1 MKIDLTCPVELW
13 QYAMP
18 TEDDA
23 DCTFVMNNLSD
34 KVVVSVQVTLKCFD
48 KEDMLLFSQ
57 TERIQGLKA
66 GVGERFSIMLLPSQW
81 RDVEG
86 VDLVIEKV
94 WFDDSTIWRRGNA
107 PLTYYKSNALPGGR
121 ALDQLRFVAGKD
133 AVGYPC
139 VQDQVWLCVCGRANA
154 LESDRCC
161 RCERRRDAVFA
172 SYSPDN
178 VAHVIAAHEQKLA
191 MAARKAREENNLVIE
206 KQEVQRASKRRRRRM
221 TVWAAGL
228 SAAVVALAAVII
240 LWVVPAVRYQSAM
253 GLIDSGQFDEARAA
267 FSAMGDYRDAQAQL
281 AACDYQE
288 ALSLME
294 TGGVDALVQAE
305 ADFAALGDYQDSADR
320 LKQATYAL
328 GQAYLEAGS
337 YELAADRFLS
347 LGDYQDSPE
356 MFKEASYQ
364 QAQALYDGGNYTVA
378 RVLFQNLADYSDSAD
393 RAQACTYQEGK
404 ALYDA
409 GDYAGAV
416 AALAPLG
423 EYEDAAQLVKQAN
436 YAMAEA
442 KLTEGQ
448 DEEAGRLFLAAG
460 DYSDAVARGNDCIYQ
475 AALAAKETG
484 DYDKATELFTL
495 IIGYLDSEGQIQDCL
510 YQQAVALRD
519 SGDYAG
525 ALALLEMGGTPR
537 NEDAQQLYYE
547 CNYELAMA
555 AIEKEDL
562 ERAQTLLEN
571 VDNYEDSE
579 KQLNAVR
586 YELAEAALAAENYA
600 DARILYNALG
610 SYKDSATKLKQ
621 CSYAIASAAL
631 AAGDY
636 AAAIS
641 GFEAL
646 GSYQDSAAMF
656 EEAAYQ
662 QALALK
668 TAGDTQGAMEV
679 LAELT
684 DSDRAQAE
692 LIAIQLEQG
701 AELEAAGDYAGAA
714 EVYAAI
720 EDSEEAQERYNACM
734 YNQAEQ
740 LRDAGDLTAAGA
752 AFEALGDYRD
762 AADQSVACYQT
773 YFGNVAQTAR
783 DAMEDQDYPAVIAA
797 LEGFAMDDLAGSYAD
812 LPEIYNEACY
822 QYAERLYQ
830 ESKPYE
836 ALPYYQRVG
845 DYRDTPESKLERR
858 AYLILG
864 EWTSTTGKTAVFR
877 ADGTCDLMGETLH
890 FYVSNFSLYTGVTE
904 DDMTITHKL
913 SSIDKTSMS
922 LRDIRDGQDVVYKFS
937 RVGEWTLP
945 EVTVETTSAPE
956 EESVVETTPAPET
969 ETAAEATPA
978 PEEENGAD
986 VATPLPTE
994 AVNDAAE

>member
-23 DCTFVMNNLSD
+23 DCTFIMNNLSD

-107 PLTYYKSNALPGGR
+107 PLTYYESNALPGGR

-320 LKQATYAL
+320 LKEATYAL

-525 ALALLEMGGTPR
+525 ALALLEMGGTPC

-555 AIEKEDL
+555 AIEEEDL

-636 AAAIS
+636 ATAIS

-762 AADQSVACYQT
+762 AADQSEACYQT

>member
-107 PLTYYKSNALPGGR
+107 PLTYYESNALPGGR

-253 GLIDSGQFDEARAA
+253 GLIDSGKFDEARAA

-320 LKQATYAL
+320 LKEATYAL

-416 AALAPLG
+416 AALASLG

-537 NEDAQQLYYE
+537 SEDAQQLYYE

-555 AIEKEDL
+555 AIEEEDL

-773 YFGNVAQTAR
+773 YFGNAAQTAR

>member
-23 DCTFVMNNLSD
+23 DCTFIMNNLSD

-107 PLTYYKSNALPGGR
+107 PLTYYESNALPGGR

-253 GLIDSGQFDEARAA
+253 GLIDSGKFDEARAA

-281 AACDYQE
+281 AVCDYQE

-320 LKQATYAL
+320 LKEATYAL
-328 GQAYLEAGS
+328 GQAYLEAAS

-356 MFKEASYQ
+356 MFREASYQ

-416 AALAPLG
+416 AALASLG

-537 NEDAQQLYYE
+537 SEDAQQLYYE

-555 AIEKEDL
+555 AIEEEDL

-773 YFGNVAQTAR
+773 YFGNAAQTAR

-956 EESVVETTPAPET
+956 EESAVETTPAPET

>member
-107 PLTYYKSNALPGGR
+107 PLTYYESNALPGGR

-191 MAARKAREENNLVIE
+191 MAARKAREENNLIIE

-320 LKQATYAL
+320 LKEATYAL

-393 RAQACTYQEGK
+393 RAQACAYQEGK

-409 GDYAGAV
+409 GDYAGVV

-537 NEDAQQLYYE
+537 SEDAQQLYYE

-555 AIEKEDL
+555 AIEEEDL

-773 YFGNVAQTAR
+773 YFGNAAQTAR